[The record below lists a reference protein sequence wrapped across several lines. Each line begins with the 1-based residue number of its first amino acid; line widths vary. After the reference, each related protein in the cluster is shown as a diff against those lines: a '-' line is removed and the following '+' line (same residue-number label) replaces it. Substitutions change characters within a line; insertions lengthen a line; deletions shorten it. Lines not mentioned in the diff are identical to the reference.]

1 MDPMSHG
8 SEQFE
13 YTTETIS
20 TPRRPRWRVAAA
32 AATGSAA
39 VAGIVAVGVLTG
51 GSGSGASAG
60 ATATTTT
67 TPQRPRAE
75 ARADA
80 RSERLSQELQP
91 LVDKG
96 TITDAQR
103 DAVVKQLLESK
114 GPAFGH
120 GDRTFPGRPGG
131 PIRAFLGAGL
141 DTAAKALGMSTADLR
156 TALRDGSS
164 IADVAKQKG
173 VDVDKV
179 IDALV
184 AEAKS
189 KLAGHDLPGGRTPPT
204 DAQIR
209 QAITRAVN
217 GQLRFGFRGH
227 RPGDGPPPMWPGAPG
242 KQPAAPPTS
251 APPTTA
257 PATTAPPTT
266 NAPTTTEAPAT
277 TTTGG

>member
-1 MDPMSHG
+1 MSHG
-8 SEQFE
+8 SEQVE

-51 GSGSGASAG
+51 GSGSAASAG
-60 ATATTTT
+60 AAATTTT

-75 ARADA
+75 ARAEA

-114 GPAFGH
+114 APGFGH
-120 GDRTFPGRPGG
+120 GDRAFPGRPGG

-156 TALRDGSS
+156 TALGGGSS

-184 AEAKS
+184 AEAKAKVS
-189 KLAGHDLPGGRTPPT
+189 GHDLPGGRTPPT

-217 GQLRFGFRGH
+217 GQLRFGVRGH
-227 RPGDGPPPMWPGAPG
+227 RPGGGDGPPPMAPGAPSN
-242 KQPAAPPTS
+242 APTPT
-251 APPTTA
+251 TTA

-266 NAPTTTEAPAT
+266 QAPTTTEAPAT
-277 TTTGG
+277 STTGG

>member
-1 MDPMSHG
+1 
-8 SEQFE
+8 
-13 YTTETIS
+13 
-20 TPRRPRWRVAAA
+20 
-32 AATGSAA
+32 

-51 GSGSGASAG
+51 GTGPAASAS
-60 ATATTTT
+60 AAAPTTTA
-67 TPQRPRAE
+67 PQRPRAE
-75 ARADA
+75 ARAEA

-103 DAVVKQLLESK
+103 DAVVKQLLESMPP
-114 GPAFGH
+114 GPGH
-120 GDRTFPGRPGG
+120 GQRAFPGRPGG
-131 PIRAFLGAGL
+131 PIRGFLGAGL
-141 DTAAKALGMSTADLR
+141 DTAAKTLGMSSADLR

-179 IDALV
+179 IDVLV
-184 AEAKS
+184 AEAKA

-209 QAITRAVN
+209 QAITKAVN

-227 RPGDGPPPMWPGAPG
+227 RPGDGDGPP
-242 KQPAAPPTS
+242 
-251 APPTTA
+251 
-257 PATTAPPTT
+257 
-266 NAPTTTEAPAT
+266 TTEAPAT